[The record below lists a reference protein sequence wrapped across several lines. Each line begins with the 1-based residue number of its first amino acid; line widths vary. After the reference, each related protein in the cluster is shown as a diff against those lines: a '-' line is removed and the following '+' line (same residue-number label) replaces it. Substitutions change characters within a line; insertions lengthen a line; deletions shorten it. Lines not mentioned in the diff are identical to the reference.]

1 MGSYTRTKG
10 QSHRTEEPA
19 SPSEQGQ
26 RLVVA
31 GVVRN
36 AERTLSKDI
45 QRLARGLQGRFR
57 VEWVIVE
64 SDSSDRTVDQLKKL
78 SLRYRNFYFESLG
91 SIKPVIPD
99 RVERISHCRNRY
111 LEIIESRNSLTDSD
125 WVLVVD
131 LDNLNRRVAG
141 REILKLTQNKEASAY
156 FANQLGPYYDIF
168 ALRHPAW
175 NPDDFSKQ
183 TEELKRM
190 GMSSK
195 LAHSIAVE
203 AKMVRI
209 DKVGPLIFVDS
220 AFGGMAL
227 YSFGALKNQRYST
240 EVVGSKGVCEHVGL
254 NLSLRARG
262 HKLAIAPSL
271 VNARYTEHTANFH
284 PVFRIT
290 KWISAR
296 LKQPFIK
303 FLGQESAEKLYFSVK
318 RMFPWS

>member
-1 MGSYTRTKG
+1 MSSGANSKARFLRSTAR
-10 QSHRTEEPA
+10 A
-19 SPSEQGQ
+19 SSADRGP

-36 AERTLSKDI
+36 AERTLSRDI
-45 QRLARGLQGRFR
+45 KRLARGLRGQFR

-64 SDSSDRTVDQLKKL
+64 SDSSDRTVNRLKKL
-78 SLRYRNFYFESLG
+78 SSRYRDFHFESLG
-91 SIKPVIPD
+91 DLEPKIPD

-111 LEIIESRNSLTDSD
+111 LEIIEARNSLSGSD

-141 REILKLTQNKEASAY
+141 REILKLTQNTEASAY

-168 ALRHPAW
+168 ALRHPVW
-175 NPDDFSKQ
+175 NPEDFSLQ
-183 TEELKRM
+183 TETLENL
-190 GMSSK
+190 GISPK
-195 LAHSIAVE
+195 LARAIAVE

-209 DKVGPLIFVDS
+209 EKTGPLIFVDS

-227 YSFGALKNQRYST
+227 YSFGALKAQRYST
-240 EVVGSKGVCEHVGL
+240 DVAGSRRVCEHVGL
-254 NLSLRARG
+254 NLSLRSMG
-262 HKLAIAPSL
+262 HKLAISPSL

-296 LKQPFIK
+296 LRQPLIK
-303 FLGQESAEKLYFSVK
+303 ILGQDAAVKLYFSVK